1 MSTFRTVTFPDS
13 PKLNYPATA
22 EVGGG
27 GGENKRG
34 LARP

>member
-22 EVGGG
+22 EVRGG
-27 GGENKRG
+27 GGEQEG
-34 LARP
+34 LG